1 MYVLGYLLRAVA
13 GILHFVLQ
21 MGIILFLVRAVL
33 SWFQPDRRQPVIV
46 FICSVTDPVL
56 DRIRR
61 LVPSFGMVD
70 LSPFFA
76 IAALWFLD
84 NFLVPVLH
92 RLAEGM
98 L

>member
-1 MYVLGYLLRAVA
+1 MYVLGYFLRAVT

-21 MGIILFLVRAVL
+21 IGIILFLVRAVL
-33 SWFQPDRRQPVIV
+33 SWFAPDTRQPVVALIYS
-46 FICSVTDPVL
+46 ITDPVL
-56 DRIRR
+56 NRIRR
-61 LVPSFGMVD
+61 VIPSIGMVD

-92 RLAEGM
+92 RLAEG
-98 L
+98 LL

>member
-1 MYVLGYLLRAVA
+1 MYVLGYLLRAVT

-21 MGIILFLVRAVL
+21 LGIILFLVRAVL
-33 SWFQPDRRQPVIV
+33 SWFSPDTRQPVIA
-46 FICSVTDPVL
+46 FIYSITDPVL

-61 LVPSFGMVD
+61 LIPAIGMVD

-84 NFLVPVLH
+84 NFLVPVL
-92 RLAEGM
+92 RRMAEGM

>member
-1 MYVLGYLLRAVA
+1 MFVFGYLLRALT
-13 GILHFVLQ
+13 GILHFALQ
-21 MGIILFLVRAVL
+21 IGIILFLVRAVL
-33 SWFQPDRRQPVIV
+33 SWFSQDTRQPVIA
-46 FICSVTDPVL
+46 FIYSITDPVL

-61 LVPSFGMVD
+61 LIPPIGMVD

>member
-21 MGIILFLVRAVL
+21 LGIILFLVRAVL
-33 SWFQPDRRQPVIV
+33 SWFQPDTRQPVIA
-46 FICSVTDPVL
+46 FIYSVTDPVL
-56 DRIRR
+56 NSIRR
-61 LVPSFGMVD
+61 LIPPLGMVD

-76 IAALWFLD
+76 IAALWFVD

-92 RLAEGM
+92 RLAAGM

>member
-1 MYVLGYLLRAVA
+1 MYVLGYLLRAVT
-13 GILHFVLQ
+13 GILHFLLQ
-21 MGIILFLVRAVL
+21 IGIILFLVRAVL
-33 SWFQPDRRQPVIV
+33 SWFAPDTRQPVIA
-46 FICSVTDPVL
+46 FIYSVTDPVL
-56 DRIRR
+56 NRIRR
-61 LVPSFGMVD
+61 LIPPLGMVD

-84 NFLVPVLH
+84 NFLVPVLQ